1 METVWNDLRYGF
13 RALRK
18 APGFTLMAVLVLTL
32 GIGANTAIFS
42 VVNAVLL
49 QQLPF
54 KEPQQLVY
62 MFSQR
67 TDQDR
72 MPLCI
77 GDFQDFQSQSRLFQ
91 QMAAFTYWGANVTGQ
106 GEPERIQSARVTAN
120 FFQVMGTNAVVGR
133 TLLPEDDDP
142 ANPHVVVLTYGLWKT
157 RFGGDRSLIGKTIE
171 LNGEAHTIV
180 GVLPPSFF
188 FPRRGADLAVPLRAQ
203 TDPRRT
209 NRADHFLDAIG
220 RLQPGVSPSQ
230 ATSELD
236 AIAHH
241 LQQQYPQTNFK
252 NTGVILSPLFEE
264 VVGKFRSALWML
276 LGAVG
281 LLLLIACS
289 SLANLLLARASTR
302 QREIAIR
309 TALGANRMRIVRQL
323 VTETVILSLTGGI
336 AGILLASWGVQA
348 LVKLGPADLPR
359 TNEIAVDATV
369 LWFAGG
375 LSLLAG
381 LVFGIVPAL
390 QSGKSNFDHLR
401 GSGALAEGAG
411 KGSRTRGFIVSV
423 QVALAMVLLVGAGL
437 LLRSFARL
445 QAVSPGFDP
454 DHVLYL
460 RISLPASAFPTGDSV
475 ANFYAEMRRRGEIL
489 PGVTAAGGV
498 SILPLSGPNAS
509 LDFTIVGR
517 PSSPDQTPTALY
529 RVTGPGYL
537 RAMSIPLI
545 AGRDF
550 TESDTAQSA
559 KVVLVNQTLAR
570 RYFGDDGAVGK
581 HLNVE
586 NTGEVEIVGVVSDV
600 KQMSLD
606 EDPDA
611 AFYAVYTQTPAF
623 ALPYLRNNMF
633 WAVRTAS
640 DPLSLAGALRQQ
652 LRAVQKDAPIARLGV
667 MEDYLA
673 ASAAPRRFYL
683 LLVAMFG
690 GTALLLA
697 VVGVYGVISYS
708 VTRRTREFGVRM
720 ALGAQKQDVL
730 RVVMAQAGK
739 LVGAGIFVGLVGA
752 FAATRLLTDL
762 LFHVRPTDTT
772 TYACV
777 VAVVAVT
784 GFLACLIPAWRAA
797 KVDPSVALRHE

>member
-1 METVWNDLRYGF
+1 METMLSDLRYAF

-54 KEPQQLVY
+54 QDPEHLVY

-72 MPLCI
+72 NPLCI
-77 GDFQDFQSQSRLFQ
+77 GDFQDFQRQSRTVE

-120 FFQVMGTNAVVGR
+120 FFQVMGTNAIVGR
-133 TLLPEDDDP
+133 TLLPADDDP
-142 ANPHVVVLTYGLWKT
+142 GSPHVVVLTYGLWKT
-157 RFGGDRSLIGKTIE
+157 RFGSDRGLIGKTIE
-171 LNGEAHTIV
+171 LNGAAHTIV
-180 GVLPPSFF
+180 GVLPPGFF
-188 FPRRGADLAVPLRAQ
+188 FPRRGADLAVPLQAQ
-203 TDPRRT
+203 SDPRRS
-209 NRADHFLDAIG
+209 NRGDHFLDGIA
-220 RLQPGVSPSQ
+220 RLRPGVSSSQ
-230 ATSELD
+230 AAAELS
-236 AIAHH
+236 AIARH
-241 LQQQYPQTNFK
+241 LQQQYPQTNSK
-252 NTGVILSPLFEE
+252 NSGVSLPPLFDEI
-264 VVGKFRSALWML
+264 VGKFRSALWML

-309 TALGANRMRIVRQL
+309 TALGAHRLRLVRQL
-323 VTETVILSLTGGI
+323 VTETMMLSLLGGI
-336 AGILLASWGVQA
+336 AGILLATWGVHA

-359 TNEIAVDATV
+359 TSEIAVNAHV
-369 LWFAGG
+369 LWFAAG

-381 LVFGIVPAL
+381 LIFGIVPAL
-390 QSGKSNFDHLR
+390 QSVNSSFDHLR

-411 KGSRTRGFIVSV
+411 KGSRARGFIVAS
-423 QVALAMVLLVGAGL
+423 QVALSLVLLVGAGL

-445 QAVSPGFDP
+445 QAVAPGFDP
-454 DHVLYL
+454 DHVLTL
-460 RISLPASAFPTGDSV
+460 RISLPQAAFPTGDSV
-475 ANFYAEMRRRGEIL
+475 ANFYGELRRRVEVL
-489 PGVTAAGGV
+489 PGVTSTGGV

-517 PSSPDQTPTALY
+517 PSAPDQIPTALY

-537 RAMSIPLI
+537 QAMSIPLL

-550 TESDTAQSA
+550 AESDTSQSA

-570 RYFGDDGAVGK
+570 RYFGMEDAVGK
-581 HLNVE
+581 HLTLE

-606 EDPDA
+606 ESPGPA
-611 AFYAVYTQTPAF
+611 IYSVYTQTSPW

-633 WAVRTAS
+633 WTVRTTAA
-640 DPLSLAGALRQQ
+640 PLSLASAVRLALRS
-652 LRAVQKDAPIARLGV
+652 AQKDAPIARMNA

-673 ASAAPRRFYL
+673 GSAAPRKFNL
-683 LLVAMFG
+683 LLVGMFG
-690 GTALLLA
+690 ATALLLA

-720 ALGAQKQDVL
+720 ALGAQRQDVL
-730 RVVMAQAGK
+730 TVVMTQAGR
-739 LVGAGIFVGLVGA
+739 LVGAGIVVGLIGA
-752 FAATRLLTDL
+752 IAATRLLTDL
-762 LFHVRPTDTT
+762 LFHVRPTDLA
-772 TYACV
+772 TYLCV
-777 VAVVAVT
+777 VGPVAATALV
-784 GFLACLIPAWRAA
+784 ACLVPARRAA
-797 KVDPSVALRHE
+797 KVDPAVALRHE